1 MKKLSLIFGVMLMTI
16 LLVACTGNTPTK
28 VAEQSVKCLID
39 KDYEGYVDLMYF
51 NEKETSDKNFKDGK
65 QQLAALL
72 KDKVEEEY
80 SKKKG
85 IKSFE
90 TIKEEISD
98 DKKTANVKIR
108 ITYGNGTNEDT
119 DIKLRK
125 DTDGN
130 WKLDWGK

>member
-28 VAEQSVKCLID
+28 VAEQSIKCLTD
-39 KDYEGYVDLMYF
+39 KDYEGYVELMYF
-51 NEKETSDKNFKDGK
+51 NEKETSDKNFKDEK

-72 KDKVEEEY
+72 KDKAEEEY
-80 SKKKG
+80 GKKKG

-98 DKKTANVKIR
+98 DKKTANVKMK